1 MVSLNVENLRK
12 LINKLFIFTLS
23 SILIYLIL
31 FGIGYTV
38 RNIHVFSHFHASRY
52 SYFNTPLLGAAL
64 LIALFMFALL
74 LYIIAMIILS
84 LIVNFLWKRNII
96 EFTDNNNK
104 KYGFFEK
111 ILRYA
116 WHPFD

>member
-23 SILIYLIL
+23 SILIYLIF

-38 RNIHVFSHFHASRY
+38 RNIQVFSPFHASRY

-64 LIALFMFALL
+64 LIALFMFALT
-74 LYIIAMIILS
+74 LYIIVMIILS

-96 EFTDNNNK
+96 EFTDDTK
-104 KYGFFEK
+104 KIGFFEK
-111 ILRYA
+111 ILRRI
-116 WHPFD
+116 WLFLD

>member
-1 MVSLNVENLRK
+1 MVSLNIENLRK
-12 LINKLFIFTLS
+12 LINKLFIFSLS
-23 SILIYLIL
+23 SILIYFVL

-38 RNIHVFSHFHASRY
+38 RNIQAFSSFHASLH
-52 SYFNTPLLGAAL
+52 SYFNTPLLGIALLTAL
-64 LIALFMFALL
+64 LIFGLL
-74 LYIIAMIILS
+74 LCIIVMIILS

-96 EFTDNNNK
+96 EFTDNNNRK
-104 KYGFFEK
+104 NGFFEK